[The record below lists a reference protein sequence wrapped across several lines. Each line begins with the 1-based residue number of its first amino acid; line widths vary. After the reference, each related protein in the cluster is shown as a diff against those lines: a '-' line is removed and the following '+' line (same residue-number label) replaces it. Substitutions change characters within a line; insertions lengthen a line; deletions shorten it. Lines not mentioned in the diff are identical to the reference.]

1 MNNYQIIIEPVV
13 TEKATAGISSAS
25 QKYTFRVHADADKI
39 MVKQAVQKIF
49 DVKVKS
55 VNLLNIR
62 GKKKRLGRFEGF
74 RASWKKAIVTLVEGE
89 TIELFGA

>member
-13 TEKATAGISSAS
+13 TEKATSGIAATE
-25 QKYTFRVHADADKI
+25 QKYTFRVHPDADKI
-39 MVKQAVQKIF
+39 MVKQAIQKIF
-49 DVKVKS
+49 EVKVKS
-55 VNLLNIR
+55 VNLLNVR

-74 RASWKKAIVTLVEGE
+74 RASWKKAVVTLAEGQ